1 MLKIYMP
8 KISGK
13 KLYKYMHL
21 NYPQAMGRLTAAGH
35 YLFQNTQT
43 TMKLLQTHSSVKE
56 KGPSRAC
63 EEWVSFPIAYG
74 TA

>member
-1 MLKIYMP
+1 MP

-13 KLYKYMHL
+13 QLYKYMHL
-21 NYPQAMGRLTAAGH
+21 NYPQAMGRLTPEGH
-35 YLFQNTQT
+35 YLFQNAQT

-63 EEWVSFPIAYG
+63 EEWVSFPIAYR